1 MLAALLCAVWD
12 AVLCE
17 VWENT
22 VDSSGEGAWSRSI
35 GEVQRKCQIPVEPQG
50 MNRCLLGRVWRGGAH
65 CRVAHSLG
73 LRALW
78 GWVRDGNG
86 QVRRGACGP
95 WDPEVALLLSP
106 SQLCYFT
113 RLSRTTFQEQLKVGF
128 FFFFFKFLVALSLR
142 GSVRTFSSC
151 GTGSAVVVHGA

>member
-50 MNRCLLGRVWRGGAH
+50 MNRHLPGTEYGGVGRIVGWPTLWDSGPCGAGY
-65 CRVAHSLG
+65 VMEMG
-73 LRALW
+73 
-78 GWVRDGNG
+78 
-86 QVRRGACGP
+86 
-95 WDPEVALLLSP
+95 
-106 SQLCYFT
+106 
-113 RLSRTTFQEQLKVGF
+113 K
-128 FFFFFKFLVALSLR
+128 
-142 GSVRTFSSC
+142 
-151 GTGSAVVVHGA
+151 